1 MRILSIL
8 FASAFL
14 LVLLLGVAHA
24 APYQLTTPFAGFQK
38 GATPGIGEYISD
50 FYVYALSIVGV
61 VALGTII
68 FWGVVYTLSA
78 GMVTKKQDAIDG
90 ITQAVYGLL
99 LLLGAYLILYTIN
112 PALVTLREPGVEKL
126 LVAPAITGPT
136 GPDVPPQSGRP
147 SALIYNVTAPEA
159 CSNIGGQ
166 AFSPCQTY
174 CLATPGLCGTRNVC
188 CGTQP

>member
-1 MRILSIL
+1 MLSKIFAPVFL
-8 FASAFL
+8 FFL
-14 LVLLLGVAHA
+14 LLEVAQA
-24 APYQLTTPFAGFQK
+24 APYRLTTPFAGFER
-38 GATPGIGEYISD
+38 GATPGIGDYISGL
-50 FYVYALSIVGV
+50 YVYALGVVGV
-61 VALGTII
+61 VALGAII

-159 CSNIGGQ
+159 CSNNGGQ

>member
-1 MRILSIL
+1 MKTL
-8 FASAFL
+8 FKIIALPLFS
-14 LVLLLGVAHA
+14 LLLLKVARA
-24 APYQLTTPFAGFQK
+24 APYQLTTPFAGFER
-38 GATPGIGEYISD
+38 GATPGIGDYISGL
-50 FYVYALSIVGV
+50 YVYALGVVGV
-61 VALGTII
+61 VALGAII

-99 LLLGAYLILYTIN
+99 LLLGAYLVLYTIN

-126 LVAPAITGPT
+126 LVAPAITGPSEQPRP
-136 GPDVPPQSGRP
+136 GVP

-159 CSNIGGQ
+159 CSSNGGQ